1 MNSLDT
7 ALVELNRDALIA
19 TDAEGRVIRW
29 SSGAAGVF
37 GYSAGEAIGQFLED
51 LTVPAEK
58 CAEFQML
65 LCHVSALQPT
75 RVETIRRHKN
85 GALLNVELL
94 SRRIGTPGLDYVLF
108 SERDVTDRQR
118 AAEKFR
124 GLLEAAPDA
133 VVIVGPTGRIV
144 LVNSQVDRLFGYPR
158 EELIGQ
164 NVDILL
170 PEASRAVHA
179 RHRSAFVDQP
189 RVRSM
194 GEGIELYARRRDGT
208 EFPVEISL
216 SPLATEEGT
225 LVSAAI
231 RDITERKRVRV
242 QLQEQNRQLTQANR
256 AKSQFL
262 ASMSHE
268 LRTPLNA
275 IIGFTETLLML
286 LAGPLN
292 KEQTEQLQT
301 VQAAGLHLL
310 SLIDDLLDLTRI
322 ESGQVDMRVC
332 EVDCREITL
341 ACVAEIRPLAQAK
354 GLEIFHEAGE
364 QKILVMADPRMLHQI
379 LLNLLGN
386 AVKYTDRGS
395 VRLQVHATHTE
406 HAASVLFEVIDTGIG
421 IAPGDH
427 ERLFQAFSQLGVPGR
442 AVEGVGLGLYLSARQ
457 AEALGGSIA
466 FRSTLGV
473 GSVFTLTLPG
483 G

>member
-1 MNSLDT
+1 MHSIDA
-7 ALVELNRDALIA
+7 ALVALNHDALIA
-19 TDAEGRVIRW
+19 TDEAGKVVRW
-29 SSGAAGVF
+29 SSGASNVF
-37 GYSAGEAIGQFLED
+37 GFSANEAIGQFLED

-58 CAEFQML
+58 REEYQSL
-65 LCHVSALQPT
+65 LRDASALEPT
-75 RVETIRRHKN
+75 RIETVRRHKS
-85 GALLNVELL
+85 GAPLHIDLL
-94 SRRIGTPGLDYVLF
+94 SRRIGTPGLGYVLF
-108 SERDVTDRQR
+108 IERDVTDRQL
-118 AAEKFR
+118 ADQKFR

-133 VVIVGPTGRIV
+133 VVIVGPSGRIE

-158 EELIGQ
+158 DQLIGQ
-164 NVDILL
+164 NVEILL
-170 PEASRAVHA
+170 PEASRALHA
-179 RHRSAFVDQP
+179 QHRTTFFERP

-194 GEGIELYARRRDGT
+194 GEGLELYARRCDGT

-216 SPLATEEGT
+216 SPLATEDGT

-231 RDITERKRVRV
+231 RDMTERKRVRV
-242 QLQEQNRQLTQANR
+242 QLQEQNQQLAQASR

-292 KEQTEQLQT
+292 EEQTQQLQT
-301 VQAAGLHLL
+301 VQAAGFHLL

-322 ESGQVDMRVC
+322 ESGQTDMVLR
-332 EVDCREITL
+332 EVDCEEIAN
-341 ACVAEIRPLAQAK
+341 ACVAEMQPLAQAK
-354 GLEIFHEAGE
+354 GLGLFHDVSEE
-364 QKILVMADPRMLHQI
+364 KVCVMADPRMLHQI
-379 LLNLLGN
+379 LLNLMGN

-395 VRLQVHATHTE
+395 VRLQVHATRTE
-406 HAASVLFEVIDTGIG
+406 HAASVLFQVIDTGIG

-442 AVEGVGLGLYLSARQ
+442 AVEGVGLGLYLSARL
-457 AEALGGSIA
+457 AEALGGCID

-473 GSVFTLTLPG
+473 GSVFTLTLPAG
-483 G
+483 